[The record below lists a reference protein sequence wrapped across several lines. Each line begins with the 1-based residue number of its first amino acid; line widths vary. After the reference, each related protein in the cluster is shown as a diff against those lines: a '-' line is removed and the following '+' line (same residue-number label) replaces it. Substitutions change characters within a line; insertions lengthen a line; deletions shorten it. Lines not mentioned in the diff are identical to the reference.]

1 MPARVS
7 RTLGLR
13 RDGNARMVSGL
24 RVRVSYCLGLHEV
37 WVAYRM
43 VIACVVFSGD
53 LFIFSPQGHEVLASL
68 YFPSEFDLLFQ
79 VKVLGYNSRIPV
91 ISKYILHPRRTDS
104 RPLCTVRSSDI
115 LSLGHTYMYSEHF
128 GRRITQQVFST
139 KRVANYNF
147 SNSQY

>member
-1 MPARVS
+1 M
-7 RTLGLR
+7 LGWS
-13 RDGNARMVSGL
+13 AAYVY
-24 RVRVSYCLGLHEV
+24 RVSYCLGLHEV
-37 WVAYRM
+37 PRRKTAG
-43 VIACVVFSGD
+43 IACVVSVMSTSGD
-53 LFIFSPQGHEVLASL
+53 LFIFSPQGHDVLASL

-104 RPLCTVRSSDI
+104 RPLCTVRSSAI